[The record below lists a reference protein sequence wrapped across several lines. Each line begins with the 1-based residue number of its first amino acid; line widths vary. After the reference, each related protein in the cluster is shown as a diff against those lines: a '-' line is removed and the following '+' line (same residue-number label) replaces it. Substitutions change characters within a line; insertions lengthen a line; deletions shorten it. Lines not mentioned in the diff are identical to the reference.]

1 MPTPAWLKNLGR
13 RISNDLVGVTSG
25 STPIGALDTPRA
37 YRSIVI
43 IGLLALGASG
53 WLIYRGIVATTARP
67 QPTANANAV
76 AVAAVAELEK
86 LKQKDTDGD
95 GISDY
100 DELYKTR
107 TSPYLKDSDGDGASD
122 QAEIDKGTDP
132 NCPQGK
138 VCEGFRLL
146 TSPVD
151 AQGQLTPEFLRR
163 ALASAGVSQ
172 STLDQTDDASLLGIY
187 RQVVKSQPATN
198 TNATAN
204 TNGSAENANT
214 AVPSI
219 ANTNA
224 STPPAL
230 SQLQQLTPAEI
241 RQLLVQ
247 NGLDQATL
255 NAVDDATLQ
264 QIFQEA
270 IKTSQ

>member
-1 MPTPAWLKNLGR
+1 MSTPAWLKNLGR

-76 AVAAVAELEK
+76 AIAAVAELEK
-86 LKQKDTDGD
+86 LKQKDTDDD

-107 TSPYLKDSDGDGASD
+107 TSPYLKDSDGDGTTD
-122 QAEIDKGTDP
+122 KAEIDKGNDP

-146 TSPVD
+146 TSPID
-151 AQGQLTPEFLRR
+151 AQGQLTPAFLRR

-172 STLDQTDDASLLGIY
+172 STLDQTDDASLLRIY
-187 RQVVKSQPATN
+187 QQVIKSQPATN

-204 TNGSAENANT
+204 TNGSAG
-214 AVPSI
+214 I
-219 ANTNA
+219 ANTNT
-224 STPPAL
+224 STPAAL

-255 NAVDDATLQ
+255 NAVDDTTLQ